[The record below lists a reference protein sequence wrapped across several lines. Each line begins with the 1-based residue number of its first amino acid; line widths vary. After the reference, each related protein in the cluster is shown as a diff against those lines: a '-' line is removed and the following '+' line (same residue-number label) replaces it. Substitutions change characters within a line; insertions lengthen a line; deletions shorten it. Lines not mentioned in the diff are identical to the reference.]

1 MLRGEMGVAIEPPG
15 LERHFARGA
24 ALFHDDPDQA
34 ALFPPEIGPC
44 PVRYP
49 PAYACSLT
57 NVELVGYRT
66 LLTRSGG
73 FLNDEP
79 GNAGDAGY
87 LARIAQTDPF
97 PNEET
102 GLVPTGDG
110 FALDRQDRPT
120 HTLDGSVLVLCST
133 EPANYGSFLF
143 RLLPKLAMFRGV
155 LPDWPVLAHTAYA
168 QYRELLELA
177 GVAPDRILPHDP
189 GHIYRIGHAVAP
201 GLRNPEAYLDELSI
215 QFYAGLRQRFG
226 VPAAGRR
233 IYVSRLG
240 VANPRRMVNEA
251 ELETALAAQGFDIVR
266 PHTLSAREQIA
277 AFSAAS
283 LVVGPSG
290 AAMFNCVF
298 CHPGTVLVDIES
310 EPYWIH
316 AHGCL
321 FTSCGLRWGVF
332 EGKTLDDD
340 FSVTHKPYRV
350 NIPAL
355 LDRLAGLAV

>member
-1 MLRGEMGVAIEPPG
+1 MQTVNSGWFYANFPERDGILLAARDIFEQRDLGPMPNLAEGHIRLKLSLVAIAPMAKTYLELPGNDTGADELGLHRTRLGSPSPCEYIAEIVESASPDFAAGDKVWGMGPLFRYRDVRADGADQPGGMPPMKTMPG
-15 LERHFARGA
+15 LAPEKQLSVVTASAGITAYCAVEHHPCGRVEAPYENKTILVTSAAGA
-24 ALFHDDPDQA
+24 VGLIVGQLYKLKGCKVIGVEPDA
-34 ALFPPEIGPC
+34 
-44 PVRYP
+44 V
-49 PAYACSLT
+49 T
-57 NVELVGYRT
+57 V
-66 LLTRSGG
+66 
-73 FLNDEP
+73 
-79 GNAGDAGY
+79 
-87 LARIAQTDPF
+87 
-97 PNEET
+97 
-102 GLVPTGDG
+102 
-110 FALDRQDRPT
+110 
-120 HTLDGSVLVLCST
+120 
-133 EPANYGSFLF
+133 
-143 RLLPKLAMFRGV
+143 KLAAEF
-155 LPDWPVLAHTAYA
+155 A
-168 QYRELLELA
+168 
-177 GVAPDRILPHDP
+177 
-189 GHIYRIGHAVAP
+189 
-201 GLRNPEAYLDELSI
+201 
-215 QFYAGLRQRFG
+215 
-226 VPAAGRR
+226 
-233 IYVSRLG
+233 
-240 VANPRRMVNEA
+240 VNEA